1 MSKNKISSAMFFV
14 LLAGLIWSF
23 GPLVVRNMDNA
34 ELVPWQ
40 YSLIRGSAIFIILNL
55 YLFLTEGSKF
65 TNNYNKIGLSGII
78 GGISLGVANLTFILS
93 LTSTSAAVTLLM
105 LGALPFLAAIIAYI
119 FLNEKISKTTF
130 IAIIIAGA
138 GIIFM
143 CFDSIQTGTLF
154 GLVNGLV
161 SSLGFAVFTVTLR
174 WKKNTPKLT
183 TVSIA
188 GIFAAIIS
196 LLVIFF
202 NDSNVLMSLK
212 NTSLSSLHGFIV
224 CSALILYSSKSK
236 YLPAADLTLLSLTE
250 ILGGIFWVWLPLLG
264 INEVPS
270 NNTIIGGVIITL
282 AIIFYGFNTRR
293 YVFRY

>member
-1 MSKNKISSAMFFV
+1 MSKNKINSAMFFV

-78 GGISLGVANLTFILS
+78 GGISLGIANLTFILS

-130 IAIIIAGA
+130 IAIIIAAA

-154 GLVNGLV
+154 GLVNGLI

-188 GIFAAIIS
+188 GIFAAAIS
-196 LLVIFF
+196 LVVIFY
-202 NDSNVLMSLK
+202 NDSSVLMSLK

-224 CSALILYSSKSK
+224 CSALILYSAKSK

-250 ILGGIFWVWLPLLG
+250 ILGGIFWVWLPLFG
-264 INEVPS
+264 INEVPN

>member
-78 GGISLGVANLTFILS
+78 GGISLGIANLTFILS

-130 IAIIIAGA
+130 IAIIIAAA

-188 GIFAAIIS
+188 GIFAAAIS
-196 LLVIFF
+196 LVVIFY
-202 NDSNVLMSLK
+202 NDSSVLMSLK

-250 ILGGIFWVWLPLLG
+250 ILGGIFWVWLPLFG
-264 INEVPS
+264 INEVPN

-282 AIIFYGFNTRR
+282 AIIFYGLNTRR
-293 YVFRY
+293 YIFRY

>member
-1 MSKNKISSAMFFV
+1 MSKNKTSSAMFFV

-34 ELVPWQ
+34 ALVPWQ

-78 GGISLGVANLTFILS
+78 GGISLGIANLTFILS

-130 IAIIIAGA
+130 IAIIIAAA

-188 GIFAAIIS
+188 GIFAAAIS
-196 LLVIFF
+196 LVVIFY

-250 ILGGIFWVWLPLLG
+250 ILGGIFWVWLPLFG

-293 YVFRY
+293 YNFRY

>member
-78 GGISLGVANLTFILS
+78 GGISLGIANLTFILS
-93 LTSTSAAVTLLM
+93 LTTTSAAVTLLM

-138 GIIFM
+138 GIVFM

-212 NTSLSSLHGFIV
+212 NTSLSSLHGLIV

-250 ILGGIFWVWLPLLG
+250 ILGGIFWVWLPLFG
-264 INEVPS
+264 INEVPN

-293 YVFRY
+293 YIFRY

>member
-1 MSKNKISSAMFFV
+1 MSKNKVGSAMFFV

-78 GGISLGVANLTFILS
+78 GGISLGIANLTFILS

-130 IAIIIAGA
+130 IAIIIAAA

-154 GLVNGLV
+154 GLVNGLI

-188 GIFAAIIS
+188 GIFAAAIS
-196 LLVIFF
+196 LVVIFY
-202 NDSNVLMSLK
+202 NDSSVLMSLK

-250 ILGGIFWVWLPLLG
+250 ILGGIFWVWLPLFG
-264 INEVPS
+264 INEVPN

>member
-40 YSLIRGSAIFIILNL
+40 YSLIRGSAIFLILNL

-78 GGISLGVANLTFILS
+78 GGISLGIANLTFILS

-130 IAIIIAGA
+130 IAIIIAAA

-154 GLVNGLV
+154 GLVNGLI

-188 GIFAAIIS
+188 GIFAAAIS
-196 LLVIFF
+196 LVVIFY
-202 NDSNVLMSLK
+202 NDSSVLMSLK

-250 ILGGIFWVWLPLLG
+250 ILGGIFWVWLPLFG
-264 INEVPS
+264 INEVPN

>member
-78 GGISLGVANLTFILS
+78 GGISLGIANLTFILS

-130 IAIIIAGA
+130 IAIIIAAA

-154 GLVNGLV
+154 GLVNGLI

-188 GIFAAIIS
+188 GIFAAAIS
-196 LLVIFF
+196 LVVIFY
-202 NDSNVLMSLK
+202 NDSSVLMSLK

-250 ILGGIFWVWLPLLG
+250 ILGGIFWVWLPLFG
-264 INEVPS
+264 INEVPN

-293 YVFRY
+293 YNFRY

>member
-1 MSKNKISSAMFFV
+1 MSKNKVSSAMFFV

-130 IAIIIAGA
+130 IAIIIAAA

-188 GIFAAIIS
+188 GIFAAAIS
-196 LLVIFF
+196 LVIIFY

-212 NTSLSSLHGFIV
+212 NTSLSSLHGFLV
-224 CSALILYSSKSK
+224 CSALILYSAKSK

-250 ILGGIFWVWLPLLG
+250 ILGGIFWVWLPLFG

-293 YVFRY
+293 YNFRY

>member
-40 YSLIRGSAIFIILNL
+40 YSLIRGSAIFIILNI

-78 GGISLGVANLTFILS
+78 GGISLGIANLTFILS
-93 LTSTSAAVTLLM
+93 LTSTTAAVTLLM

-130 IAIIIAGA
+130 IAIIIAAA

-154 GLVNGLV
+154 GLVNGLI

-188 GIFAAIIS
+188 GIFAAAIS
-196 LLVIFF
+196 LVVIFY
-202 NDSNVLMSLK
+202 NDSSVLMSLK

-250 ILGGIFWVWLPLLG
+250 ILGGIFWVWLPLFG
-264 INEVPS
+264 INEVPN